1 MNKTLFITYPRSGH
15 TFLIRKV
22 LLPYFENKKVYCEY
36 YSCCKTFPCI
46 KMKNLMKN
54 HDFNL
59 DLPKLKNINYVLQVR
74 HPYLSIQ
81 SWFDHQVHY
90 SKIKSSKRVW
100 NKFLEEKLDF
110 WDKFINKNLPLAD
123 SVLTYQELTQGLN
136 HVLKNLLV
144 SIEGKDF
151 LDTDKINFI
160 LENQIEFSQRNP
172 EIHKFYNNKDVIEIE
187 NKFRNKIDTLNLK
200 SLL

>member
-110 WDKFINKNLPLAD
+110 WDKFINKNLPLSD
-123 SVLTYQELTQGLN
+123 KVLTYDELTENLDLI
-136 HVLKNLLV
+136 LKNLLI
-144 SIEGKDF
+144 SIQATDS
-151 LDTDKINFI
+151 LDTKKIKYLLDN
-160 LENQIEFSQRNP
+160 NKKFSQRDP
-172 EIHKFYNNKDVIEIE
+172 SIHKFFNTKDIIEIE
-187 NKFRNKIDTLNLK
+187 NRFRDKFDVLNLK
-200 SLL
+200 SFF